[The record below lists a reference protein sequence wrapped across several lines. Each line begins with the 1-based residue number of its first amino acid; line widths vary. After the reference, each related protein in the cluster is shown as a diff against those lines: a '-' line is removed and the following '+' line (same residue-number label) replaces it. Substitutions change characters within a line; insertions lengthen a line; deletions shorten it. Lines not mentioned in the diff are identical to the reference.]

1 MATGESELH
10 DMIRDSVQDL
20 AADFPREYWRECVE
34 NYEFPREYWDALADA
49 GWLGVAIPEEYGG
62 EGLGMLEMTIVI
74 EELSRAGTMGG
85 IVFVLTP
92 VFGGIGIQRHG
103 TPEQKAEYLPRIA
116 DGDVTFCMGLTEA
129 AAGTNTLNIDTMA
142 ESVGDGEWE
151 VSGQKMWISG
161 VENADTMLLV
171 SRTSEFDSS
180 DPTGGVTLF
189 LVEDPANRDAIDLTH
204 VEVELPWF
212 EKQYQVDIDGLR
224 VTEDNV
230 LGSVDGGLYLLW
242 DTLNTERI
250 AGAASALGGGL
261 RAIDLAVDYANERN
275 VFGAPIGSHQAI
287 QHPIAESY
295 AKLTAAREVTYK
307 AAKLWDEGEDC
318 GTEANSASLLTSE
331 FGLEAAD
338 RAIQTHGG
346 NGFTPEY
353 EVFDIWRNLRLTKTA
368 PVSNEMIQL
377 PRRARAG
384 ATPELLGHA

>member
-1 MATGESELH
+1 MATGEADLH

-103 TPEQKAEYLPRIA
+103 TEEQKEEYLPRIA
-116 DGDVTFCMGLTEA
+116 NGDVTFCMGLTEA

-142 ESVGDGEWE
+142 EAVGDGEWE

-171 SRTSEFDSS
+171 SRTAEFDKSN
-180 DPTGGVTLF
+180 PTGGVTLF
-189 LVEDPANRDAIDLTH
+189 LVEDPAERDAIDLTH

-224 VTEDNV
+224 VTEDDV
-230 LGSVDGGLYLLW
+230 LGTVDGGLYLLW

-261 RAIDLAVDYANERN
+261 RAVDLAVDYANDRN

-368 PVSNEMIQL
+368 PVSNEMIL
-377 PRRARAG
+377 NYLGEHELGMPRSY
-384 ATPELLGHA
+384 

>member
-1 MATGESELH
+1 MATGEADLH

-34 NYEFPREYWDALADA
+34 EYRFPQEYWDALADA

-103 TPEQKAEYLPRIA
+103 TEEQKQEYLPRIA
-116 DGDVTFCMGLTEA
+116 NGDVTFCMGLTEA

-142 ESVGDGEWE
+142 EEVGDGEWA
-151 VSGQKMWISG
+151 VSGQKMFISG

-171 SRTSEFDSS
+171 SRTAEFDKSN
-180 DPTGGVTLF
+180 PTGGVTLF
-189 LVEDPANRDAIDLTH
+189 LVEDPAERDAIDLTH

-224 VTEDNV
+224 VTEDDV
-230 LGSVDGGLYLLW
+230 LGTVDGGLYLLW

-261 RAIDLAVDYANERN
+261 RAVDLAVDYANDRN

-307 AAKLWDEGEDC
+307 AAKLWDEDEDC

-368 PVSNEMIQL
+368 PVSNEMIL
-377 PRRARAG
+377 NYLGEHELGMPRSY
-384 ATPELLGHA
+384 

>member
-10 DMIRDSVQDL
+10 DMIRESVQDL
-20 AADFPREYWRECVE
+20 ADDFPRDYWRECVE
-34 NYEFPREYWDALADA
+34 NYEFPREYWDALAEA

-103 TPEQKAEYLPRIA
+103 TEAQKEEYLPRIA

-142 ESVGDGEWE
+142 EGVGDGEWE

-171 SRTSEFDSS
+171 SRTAEFDSS

-189 LVEDPANRDAIDLTH
+189 LVEDPANQDAIDLTH

-224 VTEDNV
+224 VTEDDV
-230 LGSVDGGLYLLW
+230 LGAVDGGLYLLW

-250 AGAASALGGGL
+250 AGAASALGGGF

-307 AAKLWDEGEDC
+307 AAKKWDEDEDC
-318 GTEANSASLLTSE
+318 GAEANSASLLTSE

-368 PVSNEMIQL
+368 PVSNEMIL
-377 PRRARAG
+377 NYLGEHELGMPRSY
-384 ATPELLGHA
+384 

>member
-1 MATGESELH
+1 MATGESDLH

-20 AADFPREYWRECVE
+20 AADFPHEYWRGCVE
-34 NYEFPREYWDALADA
+34 NHEFPREYWDALADA

-103 TPEQKAEYLPRIA
+103 TEEQKAAYLPRIA

-151 VSGQKMWISG
+151 ITGQKMWISG

-171 SRTSEFDSS
+171 SRTAEYDASN
-180 DPTGGVTLF
+180 PTGGVTLF
-189 LVEDPANRDAIDLTH
+189 LVGDPADRDAIDLTH
-204 VEVELPWF
+204 VEVQLPWF

-224 VTEDNV
+224 VTEDDV
-230 LGSVDGGLYLLW
+230 LGTVNGGLYLLW

-250 AGAASALGGGL
+250 AGAASALGGGF
-261 RAIDLAVDYANERN
+261 RAIDLAVEYANERS

-295 AKLTAAREVTYK
+295 AKLTAAREVAYK
-307 AAKLWDEGEDC
+307 AAKKWDEGEDC
-318 GTEANSASLLTSE
+318 GAEANAASLLTSE

-353 EVFDIWRNLRLTKTA
+353 QVFDLWRNLRLTKTA
-368 PVSNEMIQL
+368 PVSNEMILNYLGEHELGL
-377 PRRARAG
+377 PRSY
-384 ATPELLGHA
+384 

>member
-1 MATGESELH
+1 M
-10 DMIRDSVQDL
+10 
-20 AADFPREYWRECVE
+20 F
-34 NYEFPREYWDALADA
+34 
-49 GWLGVAIPEEYGG
+49 
-62 EGLGMLEMTIVI
+62 
-74 EELSRAGTMGG
+74 
-85 IVFVLTP
+85 
-92 VFGGIGIQRHG
+92 
-103 TPEQKAEYLPRIA
+103 
-116 DGDVTFCMGLTEA
+116 
-129 AAGTNTLNIDTMA
+129 
-142 ESVGDGEWE
+142 
-151 VSGQKMWISG
+151 ISG

-171 SRTSEFDSS
+171 SRTAEFDKS

-189 LVEDPANRDAIDLTH
+189 LVEDPAERDAIDLTH

-224 VTEDNV
+224 VTEDDV
-230 LGSVDGGLYLLW
+230 LGTVDGGLYLLW

-261 RAIDLAVDYANERN
+261 RAVDLAVDYANDRN
-275 VFGAPIGSHQAI
+275 VFGSPIGSHQAI

-307 AAKLWDEGEDC
+307 AAKLWDEGEEC

-368 PVSNEMIQL
+368 PVSNEMIL
-377 PRRARAG
+377 NYLGEHELGMPRSY
-384 ATPELLGHA
+384 

>member
-1 MATGESELH
+1 
-10 DMIRDSVQDL
+10 MIRDSVQDL

-34 NYEFPREYWDALADA
+34 EYRFPQEYWDALADA

-103 TPEQKAEYLPRIA
+103 TEEQKQEYLPRIA
-116 DGDVTFCMGLTEA
+116 NGDVTFCMGLTEA

-142 ESVGDGEWE
+142 EEVGDGEWA
-151 VSGQKMWISG
+151 VSGQKMFISG

-171 SRTSEFDSS
+171 SRTAEFDKSN
-180 DPTGGVTLF
+180 PTGGVTLF
-189 LVEDPANRDAIDLTH
+189 LVEDPAERDAIDLTH

-224 VTEDNV
+224 VTEDDV
-230 LGSVDGGLYLLW
+230 LGTVDGGLYLLW

-261 RAIDLAVDYANERN
+261 RAVDLAVDYANDRN

-307 AAKLWDEGEDC
+307 AAKLWDEDEDC

-368 PVSNEMIQL
+368 PVSNEMIL
-377 PRRARAG
+377 NYLGEHELGMPRSY
-384 ATPELLGHA
+384 

>member
-103 TPEQKAEYLPRIA
+103 TPEQKEEYLPRIA

-142 ESVGDGEWE
+142 EEVGDGEWE
-151 VSGQKMWISG
+151 VTGQKMWISG

-171 SRTSEFDSS
+171 SRTSEFDKSN
-180 DPTGGVTLF
+180 PTGGVTLF

-224 VTEDNV
+224 VTEDDV
-230 LGSVDGGLYLLW
+230 LGTVDGGLYLLW

-261 RAIDLAVDYANERN
+261 RAVDLAVDYANERN

-307 AAKLWDEGEDC
+307 AAKKWDEGEDC
-318 GTEANSASLLTSE
+318 GAEANSASLLTSE

-368 PVSNEMIQL
+368 PVSNEMIL
-377 PRRARAG
+377 NYLGEHELGMPRSY
-384 ATPELLGHA
+384 

>member
-1 MATGESELH
+1 MAIGETELH
-10 DMIRDSVQDL
+10 EMIRDSVQDL
-20 AADFPREYWRECVE
+20 ASDFPREYWRECVE
-34 NYEFPREYWDALADA
+34 NHEFPREYWDALAAD

-62 EGLGMLEMTIVI
+62 EGLGMLEMAIVI
-74 EELSRAGTMGG
+74 EELSRAGTQGG

-103 TPEQKAEYLPRIA
+103 TEAQKAEYLPRIA

-129 AAGTNTLNIDTMA
+129 AAGTNTLDIDTMA
-142 ESVGDGEWE
+142 ESVGEGEWA

-171 SRTSEFDSS
+171 SRTAEFDSS

-189 LVEDPANRDAIDLTH
+189 LVEDPADRDAIDLTH

-212 EKQYQVDIDGLR
+212 EKQYRVDIDGLR
-224 VTEDNV
+224 VTEEDV

-250 AGAASALGGGL
+250 AGAASALGGGF
-261 RAIDLAVDYANERN
+261 RAVDLAVDYAKERN

-287 QHPIAESY
+287 QHPLAESY

-307 AAKLWDEGEDC
+307 AATKWDEGEDC
-318 GTEANSASLLTSE
+318 GAEANAAKLLTSE

-368 PVSNEMIQL
+368 PVSNEMVLNYLGEHELGL
-377 PRRARAG
+377 PRSY
-384 ATPELLGHA
+384 

>member
-1 MATGESELH
+1 MATGESDLH

-20 AADFPREYWRECVE
+20 AADFPHEYWRGCVE
-34 NYEFPREYWDALADA
+34 NHEFPREYWDALADA

-103 TPEQKAEYLPRIA
+103 TEEQKAAYLPRIA

-151 VSGQKMWISG
+151 VTGQKMWISG
-161 VENADTMLLV
+161 VKNADTMLLV
-171 SRTSEFDSS
+171 SRTAEYDAS

-189 LVEDPANRDAIDLTH
+189 LVGDPADRDAIDLTH
-204 VEVELPWF
+204 VEVQLPWF

-224 VTEDNV
+224 VTEDDV
-230 LGSVDGGLYLLW
+230 LGTVDGGLYLLW

-250 AGAASALGGGL
+250 AGAASALGGGF
-261 RAIDLAVDYANERN
+261 RAIDLAVEYANERN

-307 AAKLWDEGEDC
+307 AAKKWDEGEDC
-318 GTEANSASLLTSE
+318 GAEANAASLLTSE

-353 EVFDIWRNLRLTKTA
+353 QVFDLWRNLRLTKTA
-368 PVSNEMIQL
+368 PVSNEMILNYLGEHELGL
-377 PRRARAG
+377 PRSY
-384 ATPELLGHA
+384 

>member
-1 MATGESELH
+1 MATGESDLH

-20 AADFPREYWRECVE
+20 AADFPHEYWRGCVE
-34 NYEFPREYWDALADA
+34 NHEFPREYWDALADA

-103 TPEQKAEYLPRIA
+103 TEEQKAAYLPRIA

-151 VSGQKMWISG
+151 ITGQKMWISG

-171 SRTSEFDSS
+171 SRTAEYDAS

-189 LVEDPANRDAIDLTH
+189 LVGDPADRDAIDLTH
-204 VEVELPWF
+204 VEVQLPWF

-224 VTEDNV
+224 VTEDDV
-230 LGSVDGGLYLLW
+230 LGTVNGGLYLLW

-250 AGAASALGGGL
+250 AGAASALGGGF
-261 RAIDLAVDYANERN
+261 RAIDLAVEYANERS

-295 AKLTAAREVTYK
+295 AKLTAAREVAYK
-307 AAKLWDEGEDC
+307 AAKKWDEGEDC
-318 GTEANSASLLTSE
+318 GAEANAASLLTSE

-353 EVFDIWRNLRLTKTA
+353 QVFDLWRNLRLTKTA
-368 PVSNEMIQL
+368 PVSNEMILNYLGEHELGL
-377 PRRARAG
+377 PRSY
-384 ATPELLGHA
+384 

>member
-1 MATGESELH
+1 
-10 DMIRDSVQDL
+10 MIRDSVQDL

-103 TPEQKAEYLPRIA
+103 TPEQKEEYLPRIA

-142 ESVGDGEWE
+142 EEVGDGEWE
-151 VSGQKMWISG
+151 VTGQKMWISG

-171 SRTSEFDSS
+171 SRTSEFDKSN
-180 DPTGGVTLF
+180 PTGGVTLF

-224 VTEDNV
+224 VTEDDV
-230 LGSVDGGLYLLW
+230 LGTVDGGLYLLW

-261 RAIDLAVDYANERN
+261 RAVDLAVDYANERN

-307 AAKLWDEGEDC
+307 AAKKWDEGEDC
-318 GTEANSASLLTSE
+318 GAEANSASLLTSE

-368 PVSNEMIQL
+368 PVSNEMIL
-377 PRRARAG
+377 NYLGEHELGMPRSY
-384 ATPELLGHA
+384 